1 MTKFG
6 AGRKSMGKGALVLGA
21 FIGLAAVV
29 AGVEMFRMRSRAMAE
44 ATVATE
50 AAQQAAQEAPTRVA
64 PSARPHRVV
73 AYYFHTTVRCTS
85 CRAIEAYSQ
94 EAIASAFAEEIK
106 DGRLVWRVVNIEV
119 PGNEHFIQ
127 DYQLYTKSLVI
138 VHEVQGERTEWK
150 NLEKVW
156 QLVQDKPRFVRYVQ
170 DEMRGYLKE
179 SS

>member
-1 MTKFG
+1 MTRKA
-6 AGRKSMGKGALVLGA
+6 AGRKPKGKGALILGVLL
-21 FIGLAAVV
+21 GLAAV
-29 AGVEMFRMRSRAMAE
+29 ATGVEMFRMRSRAMAE

-50 AAQQAAQEAPTRVA
+50 AAQQAARAAPTRVA
-64 PSARPHRVV
+64 PSERPHRVV
-73 AYYFHTTVRCTS
+73 AYYFHTTDRCVS

-106 DGRLVWRVVNIEV
+106 DGRLVWRVVNVEV

-138 VHEVQGERTEWK
+138 VHEVRGEPPEWK

-156 QLVQDKPRFVRYVQ
+156 QLVQDKPRFLRYVQ

>member
-1 MTKFG
+1 MTRFG

-29 AGVEMFRMRSRAMAE
+29 AVVETFRMRSRAMAE
-44 ATVATE
+44 GTVATK

-73 AYYFHTTVRCTS
+73 AYYFHTTDRCVS

-106 DGRLVWRVVNIEV
+106 DGRLVWRVVNVEV

-138 VHEVQGERTEWK
+138 VHEVQGERAEWK

-170 DEMRGYLKE
+170 DEMHGYLKE

>member
-1 MTKFG
+1 MTRFG
-6 AGRKSMGKGALVLGA
+6 AGRKPVRLGALVLGA

-29 AGVEMFRMRSRAMAE
+29 TGVEMFRMRSLAMAE

-50 AAQQAAQEAPTRVA
+50 AALQAAQEAPTRVA

-73 AYYFHTTVRCTS
+73 AYYFHTTVRCVS

-94 EAIASAFAEEIK
+94 EAIASAFADQIK
-106 DGRLVWRVVNIEV
+106 DGRLVWEVVNVEV

-127 DYQLYTKSLVI
+127 DYRLYTKSLVI
-138 VHEVQGERTEWK
+138 VHEVQGKPPEWK

-156 QLVQDKPRFVRYVQ
+156 QLVQDKPRFLRYVQ

-179 SS
+179 S

>member
-1 MTKFG
+1 
-6 AGRKSMGKGALVLGA
+6 MGKGALVLGA

-29 AGVEMFRMRSRAMAE
+29 TGVEMFRMRSRAMAVAE
-44 ATVATE
+44 VATE
-50 AAQQAAQEAPTRVA
+50 AAREAPTVVA
-64 PSARPHRVV
+64 PSERPHRVV
-73 AYYFHTTVRCTS
+73 AYYFHTTVRCVS

-106 DGRLVWRVVNIEV
+106 DGRLVWQVVNVEV
-119 PGNEHFIQ
+119 TGNEHFIQ

-138 VHEVQGERTEWK
+138 VHEVRGKATEWK

-156 QLVQDKPRFVRYVQ
+156 QLVQDKPRFLRYVQ

-179 SS
+179 S

>member
-1 MTKFG
+1 MTRKG
-6 AGRKSMGKGALVLGA
+6 AGRKPKGKGALILGV
-21 FIGLAAVV
+21 FLGLAAV
-29 AGVEMFRMRSRAMAE
+29 ATGVEMFRMRSRAVAV
-44 ATVATE
+44 ADVATE
-50 AAQQAAQEAPTRVA
+50 AALVPPTVVA
-64 PSARPHRVV
+64 SSVRPHRVV
-73 AYYFHTTVRCTS
+73 AYYFHTTVRCAS

-106 DGRLVWRVVNIEV
+106 DGRLVWRVVNVEV

-138 VHEVQGERTEWK
+138 VHEVRGQPPEWK

-156 QLVQDKPRFVRYVQ
+156 QLVQDKPRFLRYVQ

-179 SS
+179 S